1 MALERDQVAQALPS
15 YEVGEELG
23 RGAWGVVIS
32 AQHRALGRSVAVKQL
47 PRAFGADPAVRSRF
61 VTEARLLASLDHPHV
76 VPVFD
81 FVEKDGLCLLVM
93 ELLPRGTVWSRFS
106 GQGFTPP
113 AACATVLAAAA
124 GIQAA
129 HEKNVLHRDIKPE
142 NLMFSSEGVLKVTDF
157 GIAKVVGGDSTLAT
171 RAGEVLGTPAYIAPE
186 QARGAPLSPAT
197 DVYALATMLYELL
210 SGQLPFPEDADAMA
224 LLFKHAYEDPAP
236 LDQKAPTVPQA
247 VVPVVMQG
255 LATAPE
261 DRYPSAESFA
271 IALAEACTSVWGPGW
286 LAAEAV
292 PVMGAASVVA
302 VTERISVPSTGQTAT
317 GQTATGQTA
326 TGQTATG
333 QTATGQT
340 ASGQTASGQ
349 TATGTASG
357 PPRREATGPTVA
369 GRPPPPPLQRARA
382 TVIRPVST
390 ERAGG
395 TGLTELQQSSFANL
409 VPVQQIVK
417 SPPRPRWPL
426 AVAVVAF
433 AVAVVLAFVGLGSGS
448 SLGGNLA
455 PGTVEVSGVPLRAG
469 AVPSLNLSGPVTVT
483 VLANGPAAS
492 TARMSFVLMGH
503 TAFQS
508 NAPLVPAGNG
518 ARTARIDL
526 TKARYVVTGH
536 TAAQVDLLKD
546 GSATTVVGH
555 QRFIAHLTQPVWL
568 TVEGIALIVVV
579 LFSLAYIEQFA
590 RSLWRGRRRA
600 SATLGLGIFM
610 AILAVAIVGV
620 AWLGA
625 GQQPTLAGAVVCAV
639 LGGVSGVALAVAL
652 YRGGRLRRLR
662 RRAAKRAGAGTPAM
676 ARRAA

>member
-261 DRYPSAESFA
+261 DRYASAESFA

-302 VTERISVPSTGQTAT
+302 VTERISVPSTGRTVTGQTVSSQTAT
-317 GQTATGQTA
+317 GPTVTGPTI
-326 TGQTATG
+326 
-333 QTATGQT
+333 
-340 ASGQTASGQ
+340 
-349 TATGTASG
+349 TGTAWG
-357 PPRREATGPTVA
+357 PPGREASGPTVA

-395 TGLTELQQSSFANL
+395 TGLTELQQTSFANL

-455 PGTVEVSGVPLRAG
+455 PGTVEVAGVPLRSG
-469 AVPSLNLSGPVTVT
+469 AVPSLDLSGPVTVR

-508 NAPLVPAGNG
+508 NAPLVPAGDG
-518 ARTARIDL
+518 AHTARIDL

-555 QRFIAHLTQPVWL
+555 WRFIAHLTQPVWL
-568 TVEGIALIVVV
+568 TAEGIALIVVV

-590 RSLWRGRRRA
+590 RSLWRGRRRT

-610 AILAVAIVGV
+610 AVLAVAIVGV

-662 RRAAKRAGAGTPAM
+662 RRAAKRAGAGTPAV

>member
-1 MALERDQVAQALPS
+1 M
-15 YEVGEELG
+15 
-23 RGAWGVVIS
+23 
-32 AQHRALGRSVAVKQL
+32 
-47 PRAFGADPAVRSRF
+47 PAG
-61 VTEARLLASLDHPHV
+61 D
-76 VPVFD
+76 
-81 FVEKDGLCLLVM
+81 
-93 ELLPRGTVWSRFS
+93 GTVAGRDGVEPVQRGKGSR
-106 GQGFTPP
+106 PRRP
-113 AACATVLAAAA
+113 CATVLAAAA
-124 GIQAA
+124 GLQAA

-247 VVPVVMQG
+247 GRPGRNAGVGHGARRPLPQRRVFRHRIGRSVHVRMGAG
-255 LATAPE
+255 LAGGRSGAGYGSGVRRSR
-261 DRYPSAESFA
+261 DRAHQRAVNRPNGDGPNGDGPNGVGPNGVRPNGDRDGLGSSRS
-271 IALAEACTSVWGPGW
+271 EA
-286 LAAEAV
+286 A
-292 PVMGAASVVA
+292 
-302 VTERISVPSTGQTAT
+302 
-317 GQTATGQTA
+317 
-326 TGQTATG
+326 
-333 QTATGQT
+333 
-340 ASGQTASGQ
+340 
-349 TATGTASG
+349 
-357 PPRREATGPTVA
+357 GPTVA

-395 TGLTELQQSSFANL
+395 TGLTELQQTSFANL

-433 AVAVVLAFVGLGSGS
+433 AAAVVLAFVGLGSGS
-448 SLGGNLA
+448 SLGGNLP

-508 NAPLVPAGNG
+508 NAPLVPAGDG

-546 GSATTVVGH
+546 GAMPPLSWPPALYRAPDPARLVDRRRDRANRGGALLAGLYRAVRPVSMARQAEGERHPGPGHIHGHPGRCHRGSGLAGRRSA
-555 QRFIAHLTQPVWL
+555 AH
-568 TVEGIALIVVV
+568 I
-579 LFSLAYIEQFA
+579 
-590 RSLWRGRRRA
+590 GRRRGLRRPGWGLGVGTGRRFVQRRSVAAVA
-600 SATLGLGIFM
+600 SA
-610 AILAVAIVGV
+610 
-620 AWLGA
+620 
-625 GQQPTLAGAVVCAV
+625 
-639 LGGVSGVALAVAL
+639 
-652 YRGGRLRRLR
+652 R
-662 RRAAKRAGAGTPAM
+662 RRNVRVPGRQPWRAERLE
-676 ARRAA
+676 RR